1 MTWISI
7 ILYLLAHAPE
17 IVAIVQNIISLIGGL
32 PKGQRDGA
40 ALSLKEKLVA
50 AIEQHKLDK
59 NNGHLAQACSGV
71 ACMPELKSI

>member
-17 IVAIVQNIISLIGGL
+17 IIAIVRNIISLIGGL
-32 PKGQRDGA
+32 PKGQRDVA
-40 ALSLKEKLVA
+40 AMTLREKLSA
-50 AIEQHKLDK
+50 AIEQHKIDK
-59 NNGHLAQACSGV
+59 NTEHLASVCNGV